1 MADNKNSNTK
11 EPEVQG
17 SGDGGNPE
25 KTFTQKELD
34 EIVENRLMRERSK
47 YANYD
52 EIVEK
57 AKKFDET
64 EEANK
69 SELQKATEKIS
80 SLESELEKRNKKDEI
95 REIRATVGKE
105 LNVPSDLLVGE
116 TEEECRAYAK
126 KLVTWSGGLS
136 KYPDV
141 SKDGGD
147 PDKGAKMTKEEILK
161 IKDEKKRLKAIE
173 ENIDLFK

>member
-1 MADNKNSNTK
+1 MAEDKNLQKK

-17 SGDGGNPE
+17 SGNGGNPE

-34 EIVENRLMRERSK
+34 EILENRLMRERSK

-52 EIVEK
+52 EIAEK
-57 AKKFDET
+57 AKKNDEA

-69 SELQKATEKIS
+69 SELQKATKKIS
-80 SLESELEKRNKKDEI
+80 VLESEIEERNKKEEL

-105 LNVPSDLLVGE
+105 LNVPFDLLVGE

-126 KLVTWSGGLS
+126 KLVAWTGGLS

-141 SKDGGD
+141 NPDGGD
-147 PDKGAKMTKEEILK
+147 PNGGSKMTKEEIFK
-161 IKDEKKRLKAIE
+161 IKDNRKRLKAIE
-173 ENIDLFK
+173 ENIELFK